1 MLIAMIGT
9 GYVGLVTGACFA
21 DFGHTVTCV
30 DMDPAK
36 VDALKAGRIP
46 IYEPG
51 LDDLV
56 ARNMREG
63 RLFFSTDLPPAVKDA
78 SAVFVAVG
86 TPSRRGD
93 GHADLSYV
101 YGAAREI
108 AAAAEGFTV
117 VVTKSTV
124 PVGTG
129 DEVERIL
136 REARPDG
143 DLEVVSNPEFLREG
157 AAIEDFKRPDRI
169 VVGTED
175 ERAKAVMAEVY
186 RPLHLNQGPILFT
199 SRRTSE
205 LIKYAS
211 NAFLATKITFI
222 NEMADLCER
231 SGANVQDVA
240 RGIGLD
246 NRIGSKFLHAGPGYG
261 GSCFPKDTLA
271 LMRTGQ
277 DHGVPLR
284 PVEGVVSVN
293 DARKTAMSRK
303 IVAALDGT
311 VAGKTIAI
319 LGLTFKP
326 NTDDMRESPAI
337 PIIYTLLDKGALIRA
352 YDPKG
357 MQEARKVLPDV
368 DYASS
373 AYACLEG
380 ADAAVFVTEWDEFRA
395 LDLRRAKALLAQPV
409 IVDLRN
415 IYRPEDMAAH
425 GFLYDSVGRNRVER
439 AERRA
444 QLR

>member
-169 VVGTED
+169 
-175 ERAKAVMAEVY
+175 
-186 RPLHLNQGPILFT
+186 
-199 SRRTSE
+199 
-205 LIKYAS
+205 
-211 NAFLATKITFI
+211 
-222 NEMADLCER
+222 
-231 SGANVQDVA
+231 
-240 RGIGLD
+240 
-246 NRIGSKFLHAGPGYG
+246 
-261 GSCFPKDTLA
+261 
-271 LMRTGQ
+271 
-277 DHGVPLR
+277 
-284 PVEGVVSVN
+284 
-293 DARKTAMSRK
+293 
-303 IVAALDGT
+303 
-311 VAGKTIAI
+311 
-319 LGLTFKP
+319 
-326 NTDDMRESPAI
+326 PA
-337 PIIYTLLDKGALIRA
+337 
-352 YDPKG
+352 
-357 MQEARKVLPDV
+357 
-368 DYASS
+368 
-373 AYACLEG
+373 
-380 ADAAVFVTEWDEFRA
+380 
-395 LDLRRAKALLAQPV
+395 
-409 IVDLRN
+409 
-415 IYRPEDMAAH
+415 
-425 GFLYDSVGRNRVER
+425 
-439 AERRA
+439 
-444 QLR
+444 